1 MFDTAFVMID
11 AQAKPFLIV
20 PEPLPEGAA
29 FIRII
34 EGGIDIGVGTTV
46 YGAIRTMEDSTL
58 ALLGMQDSIAMA
70 SFEGRD
76 GEAMPHQAQY
86 IARVHDTRF

>member
-20 PEPLPEGAA
+20 PEHLPEGAC

-46 YGAIRTMEDSTL
+46 YGAIRAMEDSTL
-58 ALLGMQDSIAMA
+58 ALLGMQESVAMA
-70 SFEGRD
+70 TFEGLE
-76 GEAMPHQAQY
+76 GEPIPTQMQY
-86 IARVHDTRF
+86 IARVHDPRF

>member
-20 PEPLPEGAA
+20 PETLPEGTA

-34 EGGIDIGVGTTV
+34 EGGIDIGVDSTV
-46 YGAIRTMEDSTL
+46 YGAIRAMEDSTL
-58 ALLGMQDSIAMA
+58 ALLGMQESVGLATFKGDA
-70 SFEGRD
+70 
-76 GEAMPHQAQY
+76 GEVMPSTMQY
-86 IARVHDTRF
+86 LAHVYETRF